1 MDERIYKAVIK
12 QLGGKE
18 SLEDVYN
25 HGADGG
31 FSGFIYHSDTIE
43 FFRKNKKHIV
53 MLAEDMSNDLG
64 EDILSMINSFN
75 CLKDYELSNSQIG
88 KVLYGKFSDS
98 DDNTQIMNALS
109 WFALE
114 EVARYVCESEDNL

>member
-1 MDERIYKAVIK
+1 MNERIYKAVIK

-31 FSGFIYHSDTIE
+31 FSGFICYSDTIE
-43 FFRKNKKHIV
+43 FFRKNKKHII
-53 MLAEDMSNDLG
+53 MLAENMANDLR
-64 EDILSMINSFN
+64 EDVTNMIKGFN
-75 CLKDYELSNSQIG
+75 CLKDYELTNSQVA
-88 KVLYGKFSDS
+88 KVLYGKFLNDE
-98 DDNTQIMNALS
+98 DNTQIMNALS

-114 EVARYVCESEDNL
+114 EVARYICDSEDNL

>member
-1 MDERIYKAVIK
+1 MNERIYKAVIK

-31 FSGFIYHSDTIE
+31 FSGFIYHSDTVE
-43 FFRKNKKHIV
+43 FFRKNKKHII
-53 MLAEDMSNDLG
+53 MLAENTANDLG
-64 EDILSMINSFN
+64 EDVTNMIKGFN
-75 CLKDYELSNSQIG
+75 CLKDYELTNSQIG
-88 KVLYGKFSDS
+88 KVLYGRFSDS
-98 DDNTQIMNALS
+98 GDNVYIMNALS